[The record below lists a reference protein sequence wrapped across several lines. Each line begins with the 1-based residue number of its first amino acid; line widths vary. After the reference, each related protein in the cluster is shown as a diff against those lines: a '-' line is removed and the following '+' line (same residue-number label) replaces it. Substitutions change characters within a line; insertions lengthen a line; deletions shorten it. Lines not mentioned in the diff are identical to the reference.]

1 MATAAAT
8 SKPARIIHT
17 MIRVGDLKRSIE
29 FYQTHFGM
37 SVIRTID
44 VPEGKYTNVFIG
56 YGEEESDPMIEL
68 TYNYGVETYENGT
81 GFGHLA
87 IGVPDIHATCETMR
101 KEGVTIVREP
111 GPVKFGTTVI
121 AFVDDPD
128 GYRIELIQE
137 SK

>member
-8 SKPARIIHT
+8 NKPPRIMHT

-56 YGEEESDPMIEL
+56 YGEEKSDPMIGL
-68 TYNYGVETYENGT
+68 TYNYGVESSERGT
-81 GFGHLA
+81 GFGHVALP
-87 IGVPDIHATCETMR
+87 VPDITAACDTMR
-101 KEGVTIVREP
+101 KDGATHVRQS
-111 GPVKFGTTVI
+111 GP
-121 AFVDDPD
+121 
-128 GYRIELIQE
+128 
-137 SK
+137 S

>member
-8 SKPARIIHT
+8 NKPPRIMHT

-56 YGEEESDPMIEL
+56 YGEEQSDPMIEL
-68 TYNYGVETYENGT
+68 TYNYGVESYEKGRSEERRV
-81 GFGHLA
+81 GKEC
-87 IGVPDIHATCETMR
+87 VSTCR
-101 KEGVTIVREP
+101 SRWSP
-111 GPVKFGTTVI
+111 YP
-121 AFVDDPD
+121 
-128 GYRIELIQE
+128 
-137 SK
+137 